1 MEKIINNYRMSEK
14 TIIFKGGK
22 DWRFNACVG
31 HNGGLLGFCSMGKG
45 YFRSAELMSN
55 HVIDNGFEMD
65 LLIYPIV
72 FNYRHGI
79 ELYLKGFLTKIR
91 IINDGSTNDFYNHY
105 LPAKWAEIRQFILD
119 NDLNNQ
125 DVKDGDEEGDNLL
138 VDIINDV
145 VDDFA
150 KYDPDSYSFRYHISK
165 KGNINQE
172 DITLINIKDLKL
184 KMDKV
189 FKIFDFWWDCLDGM
203 DE

>member
-1 MEKIINNYRMSEK
+1 MEEK
-14 TIIFKGGK
+14 TKIFKGGE

-45 YFRSAELMSN
+45 YFRSAELLSD
-55 HVIDNGFEMD
+55 HVISTGFEMD

-79 ELYLKGFLTKIR
+79 ELYLKGFLVKIR
-91 IINDGSTNDFYNHY
+91 TINNGSVNNFFDHY
-105 LPAKWAEIRQFILD
+105 LPVKWVEIRQFILD
-119 NDLNNQ
+119 NDLNNKYTE
-125 DVKDGDEEGDNLL
+125 DDEESNDSL

-145 VDDFA
+145 IEDFS

-165 KGNINQE
+165 KGSINQE
-172 DITLINIKDLKL
+172 DVTLINIKDLKL

-189 FKIFDFWWDCLDGM
+189 FKIFGFWWDCLDEV